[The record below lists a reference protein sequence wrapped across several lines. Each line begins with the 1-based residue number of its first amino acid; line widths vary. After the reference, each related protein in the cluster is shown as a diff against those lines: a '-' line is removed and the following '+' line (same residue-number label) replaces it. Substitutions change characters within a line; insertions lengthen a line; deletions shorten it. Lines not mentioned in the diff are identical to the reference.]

1 MSSLIQITTITPTS
15 GLYTS
20 FQPRSKEG
28 EAKKLEVFA
37 AFSLPNAFETI
48 ANSEIKAF
56 CQRALASEINSL
68 MRDAVKA
75 GKSEFAMPAISEMF
89 AETKR
94 EFLITKKDLESWID
108 TFASP
113 ILSLA
118 ISTKASLHIDSPK
131 VVKKVIAYK
140 ELMLSIASRSI
151 MTQED
156 IDSCIKVLALVESK
170 PNAYTDNV
178 SEALARKQEKL
189 LAHLAG
195 KSDADELD
203 DIDF

>member
-1 MSSLIQITTITPTS
+1 MSQAQITITTIAPTS
-15 GLYTS
+15 GLFTS

-37 AFSLPNAFETI
+37 SYSLPVAFESI
-48 ANSEIKAF
+48 VNDEIKSF

-68 MRDAVKA
+68 MRDAVKS
-75 GKSEFAMPAISEMF
+75 GKSEFQLPAISELF

-94 EFLITKKDLESWID
+94 EFLITKKDLEAWVD
-108 TFASP
+108 TFAAP
-113 ILSLA
+113 ILSAA
-118 ISTKASLHIDSPK
+118 ISSKASLHIDSPK

-140 ELMLSIASRSI
+140 ELLLQIASRSI
-151 MTQED
+151 MDQDD

-189 LAHLAG
+189 NEYLAG
-195 KSDADELD
+195 KADNADD

>member
-1 MSSLIQITTITPTS
+1 MSQNITITTIAPTS
-15 GLYTS
+15 GLFTS

-37 AFSLPNAFETI
+37 SYHLPAAFELIT
-48 ANSEIKAF
+48 NSEIKSF
-56 CQRALASEINSL
+56 CQRALGAEINSM
-68 MRDAVKA
+68 MREAVKS
-75 GKSEFAMPAISEMF
+75 GKSEFILPEISALF

-94 EFLITKKDLESWID
+94 EFLITKKDLEAWID
-108 TFASP
+108 TFAAK
-113 ILSLA
+113 ILSAA
-118 ISTKASLHIDSPK
+118 ISAKSCLHIDSPK

-140 ELMLSIASRSI
+140 ELLLAIASRSI
-151 MTQED
+151 MNQDD
-156 IDSCIKVLALVESK
+156 IDACIKVLALVESH

-189 LAHLAG
+189 NDYLAG
-195 KSDADELD
+195 KADNADD